1 MLNPLTNVISWRTS
15 AAGNSTATAV
25 SDRQRKAVRI
35 GELKGFVVG
44 LRGFDHEIREL
55 FVVFRV
61 SPKTGMKPHPIP
73 VSYPHKYPFFTHCSG
88 TT

>member
-55 FVVFRV
+55 L
-61 SPKTGMKPHPIP
+61 
-73 VSYPHKYPFFTHCSG
+73 SYFGYLQKRG
-88 TT
+88 